1 MASERPLIEPSS
13 ATERNLS
20 YPVLIANCGDEVGKM
35 WINSRIVPVNDIIV
49 VYLRDDTLKLFVK
62 DLC

>member
-35 WINSRIVPVNDIIV
+35 WIKSRIIVPVNDIIV
-49 VYLRDDTLKLFVK
+49 R
-62 DLC
+62 